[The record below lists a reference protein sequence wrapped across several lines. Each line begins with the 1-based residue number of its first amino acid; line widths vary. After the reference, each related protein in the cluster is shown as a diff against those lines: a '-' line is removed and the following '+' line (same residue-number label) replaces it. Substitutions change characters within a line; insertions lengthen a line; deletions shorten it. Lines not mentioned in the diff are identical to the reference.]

1 MDSKSKKMSNID
13 SIMYEVVLQNY
24 EGEAIPP
31 ERQKHIITGNI
42 STLRFIKQLDLS
54 GSN

>member
-1 MDSKSKKMSNID
+1 MRKVDSV
-13 SIMYEVVLQNY
+13 MYEAVFYNY

-42 STLRFIKQLDLS
+42 SILRFIKQLDLS